1 MKIGRP
7 GVRARLT
14 LWYTLALA
22 LIVFV
27 FSVSVYVFVKGRL
40 YRQLDR
46 QLDGEFSL
54 IAGEI
59 TESPADLREL
69 DPGGSTRLFQVIRQ
83 DKVFF
88 RSEALQKARLP
99 ELGAGP
105 ESRYQTVRSKL
116 GKRYRAVTGRV
127 SQNARLTVVLREEPV
142 HEAIET
148 LALILALALPLAL
161 ALAAGGGYLLA
172 GRLLRPVAAMAAK
185 AAQIG
190 SENLSERLPTG
201 NPDDEFGKLAAVF
214 NRTLGRLEDAFE
226 RLRRFTADASH
237 ELRTPLTAIQSVGE
251 VALQEDLDAGAFRD
265 RIGSMLEE
273 TAHLTR
279 LVESLLLL
287 TRAESGR
294 LAATFSETDLAA
306 LVEKAVEDMRVL
318 AEEKDQK
325 LTFDG
330 PAGVRARVDADLLR
344 RAVVNILDNAVKYTP
359 RGGAVSVG
367 LSESGGA
374 VTIAVADSGPGIAP
388 EHREKVF
395 GRFYR
400 IDEAR
405 SRESGGAGLGL
416 AIAKWAVEAM
426 GGRIE
431 LESREGSGST
441 FRIVLSA

>member
-1 MKIGRP
+1 MKIGRL

-22 LIVFV
+22 LIIFV
-27 FSVSVYVFVKGRL
+27 FSSSVYVFVKGRL

-59 TESPADLREL
+59 TESPADLSEL

-83 DKVFF
+83 DKIFF
-88 RSEALQKARLP
+88 RSEAFQKAGLP
-99 ELGAGP
+99 ELDAGRAA
-105 ESRYQTVRSKL
+105 RYQTVHSRS
-116 GKRYRAVTGRV
+116 GKRYRAVMGRA
-127 SQNARLTVVLREEPV
+127 SQNAWLTVVLREEPV
-142 HEAIET
+142 HEALET

-161 ALAAGGGYLLA
+161 VLAAGGGYLLA

-190 SENLSERLPTG
+190 SENLSERLPVG
-201 NPDDEFGKLAAVF
+201 NPDDEFGKLAAMF
-214 NRTLGRLEDAFE
+214 NHTLERLENAFE

-251 VALQEDLDAGAFRD
+251 VALQEHLDGEAYRD

-279 LVESLLLL
+279 LVEGLLLL
-287 TRAESGR
+287 TRADSGR
-294 LAATFSETDLAA
+294 LAVSFQEADIAG
-306 LVEKAVEDMRVL
+306 LVGNVVEDMRVL
-318 AEEKDQK
+318 AEEKNQK
-325 LTFDG
+325 LTLIAKDG
-330 PAGVRARVDADLLR
+330 LCARVDADLLR

-359 RGGAVSVG
+359 RGGAISVG
-367 LSESGGA
+367 LEERSGIA
-374 VTIAVADSGPGIAP
+374 TISVTDSGPGIAP

-405 SRESGGAGLGL
+405 SREAGGAGLGL

-431 LESREGSGST
+431 LESREGNGSA
-441 FRIVLSA
+441 FRIVLAK